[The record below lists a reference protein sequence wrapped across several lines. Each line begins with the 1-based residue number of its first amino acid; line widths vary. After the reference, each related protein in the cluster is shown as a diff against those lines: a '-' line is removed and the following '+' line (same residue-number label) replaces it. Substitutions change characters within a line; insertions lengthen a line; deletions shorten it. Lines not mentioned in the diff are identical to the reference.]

1 MCFNEVVDESK
12 SKILIFPLTLVY
24 YIRYLPILAQ
34 VNQSCSRISVRI
46 SSESDKIRSSPIG
59 SGRFFLGFSP
69 EPPVGRDVT
78 IPMRYWGIG
87 IGVGGSGRY
96 WYWLVSVLVLVG
108 IGIGIG
114 RYWYWY
120 WWY

>member
-1 MCFNEVVDESK
+1 MCFNEVVDERK
-12 SKILIFPLTLVY
+12 SKILIFPLTVVY

-46 SSESDKIRSSPIG
+46 SSESDKIRSSPIE

-78 IPMRYWGIG
+78 IPMVYWGIG
-87 IGVGGSGRY
+87 IGIGGSGRY
-96 WYWLVSVLVLVG
+96 WYWLVLVLVLVLVG

-114 RYWYWY
+114 WY
-120 WWY
+120 